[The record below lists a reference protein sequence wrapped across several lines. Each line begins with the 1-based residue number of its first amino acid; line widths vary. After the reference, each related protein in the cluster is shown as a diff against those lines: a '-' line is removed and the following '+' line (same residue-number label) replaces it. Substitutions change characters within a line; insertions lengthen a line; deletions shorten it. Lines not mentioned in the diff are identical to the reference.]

1 MRLVSG
7 RSVGRKGGDGPLTA
21 KSQRQDQYKTVTGG
35 ARSVGDTPRVPLARK
50 PGHGRRT
57 WSPPRAKGQTRRVNE
72 AAVATRI
79 RSAAQEQLPRSPRK
93 HATGRRGPLGR
104 GHGGLWGHTLGRPHL
119 GQRRKRSCTK
129 SDQSSND
136 VGRWR
141 HANWPAR
148 PESREEP
155 VTLLD
160 GGHVVIQRT
169 MAPRS
174 LAGLRALSALQA
186 WFKRLRQPS

>member
-1 MRLVSG
+1 MPQAAVDL
-7 RSVGRKGGDGPLTA
+7 LA
-21 KSQRQDQYKTVTGG
+21 EATGG
-35 ARSVGDTPRVPLARK
+35 SGGTLLAD
-50 PGHGRRT
+50 
-57 WSPPRAKGQTRRVNE
+57 
-72 AAVATRI
+72 
-79 RSAAQEQLPRSPRK
+79 
-93 HATGRRGPLGR
+93 
-104 GHGGLWGHTLGRPHL
+104 PHL